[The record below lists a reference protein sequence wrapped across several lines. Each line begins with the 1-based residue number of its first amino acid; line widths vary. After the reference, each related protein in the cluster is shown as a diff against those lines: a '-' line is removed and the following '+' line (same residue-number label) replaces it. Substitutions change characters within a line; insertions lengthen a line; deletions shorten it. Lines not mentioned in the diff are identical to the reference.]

1 MCSMLTIK
9 VPIAFLLVHYHI
21 KYISSVLLLL
31 TLTIYLPAEIICSL
45 GIKVETDLH

>member
-9 VPIAFLLVHYHI
+9 VSIAFLLVYYHI
-21 KYISSVLLLL
+21 KYISPALLLL
-31 TLTIYLPAEIICSL
+31 TLTIYLPAEICSL